1 MEIRREE
8 PKDRAAVEALTRRA
22 FYNVYTPGCTEHYL
36 VRIMREHED
45 FIPELDFVLEL
56 DGQIIGNIMYTKAW
70 LRDGAGNEKEILT
83 FGPVSIDPAYQRMGY
98 GKKLIEYSFEQAA
111 ALGYDVIVIFGNPGN
126 YVSRGFKS
134 CRRYHVSLEDGKYP
148 AGMLVK
154 ELRPHTLDRR
164 RWFYRGSAVMSFSPE
179 EAERYDSALEKM
191 EKKYLPSQ
199 EEFYIISHSFIEG

>member
-1 MEIRREE
+1 
-8 PKDRAAVEALTRRA
+8 
-22 FYNVYTPGCTEHYL
+22 
-36 VRIMREHED
+36 
-45 FIPELDFVLEL
+45 
-56 DGQIIGNIMYTKAW
+56 
-70 LRDGAGNEKEILT
+70 
-83 FGPVSIDPAYQRMGY
+83 MGY
-98 GKKLIEYSFEQAA
+98 GKKLIEYSFEQGA
-111 ALGYDVIVIFGNPGN
+111 ALGYDVIVIFGNPEN